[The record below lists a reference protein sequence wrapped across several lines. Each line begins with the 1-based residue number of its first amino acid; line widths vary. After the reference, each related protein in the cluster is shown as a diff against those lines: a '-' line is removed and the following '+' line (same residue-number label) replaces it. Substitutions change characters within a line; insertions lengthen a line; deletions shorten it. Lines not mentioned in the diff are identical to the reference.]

1 LPLCRS
7 RRARKPSQKTLVYQ
21 AEEYML
27 RTAKSPVTFNFERSG
42 GSLIV
47 AQVDVWKAT
56 ANDWKLAG
64 QFKFT
69 DATQP
74 AQNLSGVLPKG
85 SYTCIFQCFVQ
96 ESLNGK
102 YKFSF
107 DVGSKTTYEDEGD
120 VNTTAASNDSKVFK
134 DQFVLEVTK

>member
-1 LPLCRS
+1 
-7 RRARKPSQKTLVYQ
+7 
-21 AEEYML
+21 ML
-27 RTAKSPVTFNFERSG
+27 RTSKSPVSFSFERSG

-47 AQVDVWKAT
+47 AQVDVWEAT
-56 ANDWKLAG
+56 ASDWKLAG
-64 QFKFT
+64 QFKFN
-69 DATQP
+69 DATQA
-74 AQNLSGVLPKG
+74 AQTQSGVLPKG

-120 VNTTAASNDSKVFK
+120 VNTTSASNDSKVFK